1 MLNGNGYYTHYT
13 DLRNHIIKSWDTN
26 DLRYG
31 MNIGFYVFG
40 KDAYGEYTCLLTKY
54 TDPNAQG
61 NGANVSI
68 PLIRY
73 TDAMLRSTVRL
84 VPVLPI
90 PQLWNP
96 LKC

>member
-73 TDAMLRSTVRL
+73 TDAMLIYSEACA
-84 VPVLPI
+84 VLPM
-90 PQLWNP
+90 PQLRNP